1 MEDIIK
7 IKDVIKTL
15 KNGWKIIVTITIIC
29 TLSAALISYFL
40 IKPKYETTVKVFI
53 GKKSTVEH
61 SKDQNN
67 NNNNNNNNVGY
78 DSSEVSM
85 YQSLMETYAQ
95 VITTK
100 DSIGLAL
107 RSIGMSDSQGSIVGV
122 LDGLSVNTSKGTQIL
137 DITYKSLNKNEVVP
151 IINSITNVFVTQ
163 SKKLISNGNVQVIEA
178 AQTPTSPISPNKKL
192 NIIIGFILG
201 IILSVAIVFLLEYLD
216 NSIKS
221 ADELEHL
228 LGIPVIG
235 IIPEMKE

>member
-7 IKDVIKTL
+7 FEDIIKAL
-15 KNGWKIIVTITIIC
+15 KNGWKMIVTITIIC

-53 GKKSTVEH
+53 GKKTTVEH
-61 SKDQNN
+61 SKYQ
-67 NNNNNNNNVGY
+67 NNNNNNVGY

-85 YQSLMETYAQ
+85 YQNLMQTYAQ

-107 RSIGMSDSQGSIVGV
+107 KSIGIPTTQATIDSILG
-122 LDGLSVNTSKGTQIL
+122 GLSVSTSKDTQIL
-137 DITYKSLNKNEVVP
+137 DITYKSTNKNEMVP
-151 IINSITNVFVTQ
+151 IVNSITNAFITQ

-178 AQTPTSPISPNKKL
+178 PQTPTLPISPNKKL
-192 NIIIGFILG
+192 NIIIGFIIGL
-201 IILSVAIVFLLEYLD
+201 ILSVGIVFLLEYLD

-221 ADELEHL
+221 ADELERL
-228 LGIPVIG
+228 LDIPVIG
-235 IIPEMKE
+235 IIPEIKE